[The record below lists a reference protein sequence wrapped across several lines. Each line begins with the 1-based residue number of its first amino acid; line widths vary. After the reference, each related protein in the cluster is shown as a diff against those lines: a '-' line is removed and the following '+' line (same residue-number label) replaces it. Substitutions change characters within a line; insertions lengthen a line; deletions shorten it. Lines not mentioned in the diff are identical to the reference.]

1 MPTNRGKQIGLIAG
15 LGVGATLLLT
25 DAGSGAR
32 ERARIRVQRKPRTN
46 HELAARVAAELDH
59 HVEHGRGIQVFANKN
74 RVTLRG
80 IALRDELDDVLAA
93 VQRVRGVRALTNK
106 LELRDSPGKVLA
118 LQPA

>member
-1 MPTNRGKQIGLIAG
+1 MPTNREKLGMIAG

-25 DAGSGAR
+25 DAGSEAR
-32 ERARIRVQRKPRTN
+32 KRALSRVARKPRTN

-59 HVEHGRGIQVFANKN
+59 RVEHGRGIQVFANN
-74 RVTLRG
+74 RRVTLRG
-80 IALRDELDDVLAA
+80 IALRDEIEDVLAA

-106 LELRDSPGKVLA
+106 LELRDSPGNVVA